1 MNLIIKVSS
10 EIPNQSEAIDT
21 LLVGATGVATIPE
34 AQSKISALI
43 RTAAH
48 ETIILGD
55 PHDTTFRLTVLIP
68 GIRTLMEEPKLQQ
81 QMMGMAVNLIG
92 PPMAIHAHTET
103 ESVKET
109 FFDLVNTLGWLGE
122 YLGPQVAVRS
132 LEFIEVPVGE
142 QKRRMTAIVFN
153 GFLHE
158 TAFVN
163 YVGNRNYYYPV

>member
-1 MNLIIKVSS
+1 MNHIIKVSS
-10 EIPNQSEAIDT
+10 AIPNQSEAVDT
-21 LLVGATGVATIPE
+21 LLVGATGVASTSE
-34 AQSKISALI
+34 AQMKISALI

-55 PHDTTFRLTVLIP
+55 PHDTAFRLTVLIP

-122 YLGPQVAVRS
+122 YLGPQVVVRG

-142 QKRRMTAIVFN
+142 QKRRMTAIVFH